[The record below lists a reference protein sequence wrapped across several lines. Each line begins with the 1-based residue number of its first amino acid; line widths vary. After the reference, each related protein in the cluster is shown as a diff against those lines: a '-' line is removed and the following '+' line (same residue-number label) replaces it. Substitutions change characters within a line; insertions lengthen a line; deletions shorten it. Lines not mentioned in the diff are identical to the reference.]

1 MSSFYVT
8 KSDKFIWLNNNIELF
23 DDEDEDKVDYLT
35 PDFLTF
41 VAWMYW
47 LCPACVL
54 YHMVGGG
61 LARRDITVKQSESNW
76 VTWDVHHTPHHQW
89 LTQLSQPV
97 RSRETTGTAWTGQ
110 DDTANSTLQTP
121 LYTGLGP
128 GTLWRSEYQSHIYQP
143 PILGQWH
150 STLLDIRQ
158 WICDWMNIFT
168 GEGDGY
174 T

>member
-47 LCPACVL
+47 LCLWSLSHGRWWLGKTRHNGEAV
-54 YHMVGGG
+54 
-61 LARRDITVKQSESNW
+61 RKQLS
-76 VTWDVHHTPHHQW
+76 DLRCTPHHQW

-128 GTLWRSEYQSHIYQP
+128 GTLWQSEYQSHIYQP

-158 WICDWMNIFT
+158 LYVWTYLQGMDIHK
-168 GEGDGY
+168 Y
-174 T
+174 RYYPH

>member
-41 VAWMYW
+41 VAWMCW
-47 LCPACVL
+47 LCPACDL

-76 VTWDVHHTPHHQW
+76 VTWDVHHTPHHHTTHRW
-89 LTQLSQPV
+89 LSSGSSASQSGPEKPLGLTGLHSQYLV
-97 RSRETTGTAWTGQ
+97 HSTPHWAGPYTGTMTQ
-110 DDTANSTLQTP
+110 YPSQHNT
-121 LYTGLGP
+121 
-128 GTLWRSEYQSHIYQP
+128 
-143 PILGQWH
+143 
-150 STLLDIRQ
+150 
-158 WICDWMNIFT
+158 MNI
-168 GEGDGY
+168 DNGY
-174 T
+174 RNIL